1 MLGCA
6 YELPARSR
14 WRAGGGGGELSD
26 ALRHVQRSQHL
37 FKDGALHVGAPQVRL
52 LQVASGQ
59 VAVLHKPESLVGFLC
74 LPTRCLDLERS
85 SGLQPSNQD
94 RVRTFSPKVSSPP
107 GRSLLKWRPA
117 GCSFSAWRSSAW
129 PRAG

>member
-14 WRAGGGGGELSD
+14 SRAGGGGGELSD

-52 LQVASGQ
+52 LQVAPGQ
-59 VAVLHKPESLVGFLC
+59 VAVLHKPESLVGFLR
-74 LPTRCLDLERS
+74 LPKRCTVGEE
-85 SGLQPSNQD
+85 SGLLESA
-94 RVRTFSPKVSSPP
+94 TFKSGSDEDALTKVWWFPHLQV
-107 GRSLLKWRPA
+107 GA
-117 GCSFSAWRSSAW
+117 C
-129 PRAG
+129 

>member
-14 WRAGGGGGELSD
+14 WRAGGEAEELSD

-37 FKDGALHVGAPQVRL
+37 FEDGALHVGASQVGL
-52 LQVASGQ
+52 LQVAPGQ
-59 VAVLHKPESLVGFLC
+59 VAVLHTPQSLVGFLD
-74 LPTRCLDLERS
+74 LRSKADLLETRLWDGCSHHSLVVL
-85 SGLQPSNQD
+85 
-94 RVRTFSPKVSSPP
+94 SPP

-117 GCSFSAWRSSAW
+117 GCSSSVWRSSAW